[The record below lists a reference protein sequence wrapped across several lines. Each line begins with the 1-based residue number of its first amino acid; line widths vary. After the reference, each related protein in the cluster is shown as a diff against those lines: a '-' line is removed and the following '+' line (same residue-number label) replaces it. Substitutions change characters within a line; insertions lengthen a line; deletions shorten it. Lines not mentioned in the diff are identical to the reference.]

1 MLQSPYW
8 ITLEDSSNWGNGIN
22 FFDIPEKIEEEC
34 SKEVKATSGRP
45 EEESREVTN
54 TENTGECR
62 PRRERSLKMKI
73 PGEPDTRKRRHI
85 RVEMNE
91 VCACI
96 AQVFVQPITFV
107 PQFPKVHN
115 ILLMLYMTNT
125 YLEKYLILLNNV
137 SSKLNPSFAL

>member
-1 MLQSPYW
+1 MVS
-8 ITLEDSSNWGNGIN
+8 I
-22 FFDIPEKIEEEC
+22 FFDIPAKIEEEC
-34 SKEVKATSGRP
+34 SKEAKATSGRP

-73 PGEPDTRKRRHI
+73 PGEPETRKRRHM

-96 AQVFVQPITFV
+96 VCATNHFCSTIS
-107 PQFPKVHN
+107 KVHN

>member
-22 FFDIPEKIEEEC
+22 LFDIPAKIEEEC
-34 SKEVKATSGRP
+34 SKEAKATSGRP

-54 TENTGECR
+54 TENIGECR

-73 PGEPDTRKRRHI
+73 PGEPETRKRRHI

>member
-1 MLQSPYW
+1 MPA
-8 ITLEDSSNWGNGIN
+8 
-22 FFDIPEKIEEEC
+22 KIEEGC
-34 SKEVKATSGRP
+34 SKEAKATSGRP

-73 PGEPDTRKRRHI
+73 PGKPETRKRRHI

-115 ILLMLYMTNT
+115 ISHLKEVFYPLT
-125 YLEKYLILLNNV
+125 LESDKQIISPHITPQSHIKIMRV
-137 SSKLNPSFAL
+137 KKMITD